1 MAKFSVEWMENR
13 TSAKGNKYIRATLKD
28 EGGAE
33 FTDVAIFDKFPDF
46 ANIISGSTLEGN
58 LVSKDYQGK
67 TSYTLNSPNSA
78 PTGGFGGAG
87 GVKMMEKKAESIAK
101 SQDRKEEGIKIA
113 SVFRASYETAL
124 EEWRSVKEGPDGE
137 VLSFDANFRGCF
149 EKWKKYF
156 TSKFEEPF

>member
-1 MAKFSVEWMENR
+1 MKYFVEWMENR

-28 EGGAE
+28 EKGAE

-78 PTGGFGGAG
+78 PTGGFGGVG
-87 GVKMMEKKAESIAK
+87 GGK
-101 SQDRKEEGIKIA
+101 D
-113 SVFRASYETAL
+113 
-124 EEWRSVKEGPDGE
+124 DGE
-137 VLSFDANFRGCF
+137 KARGNSGVSRP
-149 EKWKKYF
+149 KRGGD
-156 TSKFEEPF
+156 

>member
-1 MAKFSVEWMENR
+1 MKYIVEWMENR

-87 GVKMMEKKAESIAK
+87 GVKMMEKK
-101 SQDRKEEGIKIA
+101 QEGIKRSQEHKDLSVMTSATIRDAVLIA
-113 SVFRASYETAL
+113 I
-124 EEWRSVKEGPDGE
+124 EEQKSAPT
-137 VLSFDANFRGCF
+137 FDANIFRGRIKF
-149 EKWKKYF
+149 WRKWLQDNWELEAF
-156 TSKFEEPF
+156 

>member
-1 MAKFSVEWMENR
+1 MENR

-28 EGGAE
+28 EKGAE

-101 SQDRKEEGIKIA
+101 SQDRKEEGIKHS

-124 EEWRSVKEGPDGE
+124 AEAGVHG
-137 VLSFDANFRGCF
+137 FDSDAYKTSF
-149 EKWKKYF
+149 EKWRKYYGEAWDF
-156 TSKFEEPF
+156 TEPF